1 MKNIGAEKTVQ
12 TRFPL
17 SDAGW
22 GFNVVWGLAV
32 VFTPVLSGS
41 DVNMGIFWLTSMI
54 GTPLGLLAFFML
66 PFKLETYRAKE
77 IAVIFAV
84 GVMTLGIVLLKVPI
98 SPVSGVESQF
108 MQGLGGFVSGLGS
121 SVFTVLWGGH
131 YASLAMPRI
140 ERMATASLILAF
152 LCYLVVLV
160 VPQGV
165 GIILVG
171 CFPFLSAACL
181 IMAKKDSEIES
192 LIVAPEDLRS
202 LGNLSIKGFVRLGL
216 GIIGATSVVSLFW
229 SFITEGLIPVPAGVL
244 TASVLSGLLVA
255 VVIEAYVTRFARAL
269 NLGMLYRWV
278 LPLIAVAFS
287 LLLFSNT
294 PMLVGAVFLVNAAQA
309 LLNLTTFVYFAELS
323 QRSGA
328 SPLRVFGLGRFF
340 LESGF
345 LIGLLLMPVARQL
358 IAEIGFYQGVLFLFL
373 TAFIILAMISIAN
386 QDKMAFT
393 FEDVTGVEGAA
404 QRSAGAVSGHPEGSK
419 PITLSTQAQF
429 EAACLAASDTFG
441 LTKREREILPYLAQG
456 YSLPYIRNELYIS
469 QSTID
474 THVRHIYK
482 KMGIHSKEELITYM
496 RGQC

>member
-1 MKNIGAEKTVQ
+1 MKYGGDEKAIQ
-12 TRFPL
+12 AKLSL

-41 DVNMGIFWLTSMI
+41 DVNMGTFWLTSMI
-54 GTPLGLLAFFML
+54 GTPLGLLAFFVL
-66 PFKLETYRAKE
+66 PFKFDSHRAKE

-84 GVMTLGIVLLKVPI
+84 GVMTLGIVLLRI
-98 SPVSGVESQF
+98 PVSGVDDQF

-121 SVFTVLWGGH
+121 SVFTVLWGSH
-131 YASLAMPRI
+131 YAFLAMPRI

-152 LCYLVVLV
+152 LCYLIVLV

-165 GIILVG
+165 GLILVG

-181 IMAKKDSEIES
+181 IAAKKDTEIDS
-192 LIVAPEDLRS
+192 LITAPEDQRS
-202 LGNLSIKGFVRLGL
+202 LGNLSIKGFIRLGL

-244 TASVLSGLLVA
+244 TVSVLSGLLVA

-294 PMLVGAVFLVNAAQA
+294 TMLVGAVFLVNAAQA

-340 LESGF
+340 LEGGF
-345 LIGLLLMPVARQL
+345 LIGLLLMPAAARL
-358 IAEIGFYQGVLFLFL
+358 VAEIGFYQGVLFLFL
-373 TAFIILAMISIAN
+373 TAFIILAMVSIAN

-393 FEDVTGVEGAA
+393 FEDVLEVKIMAKGQVGVA
-404 QRSAGAVSGHPEGSK
+404 SGDPEGSE
-419 PITLSTQAQF
+419 PTILSTQAQF
-429 EAACLAASDTFG
+429 EAACLVASDAFG

-496 RGQC
+496 RGQY